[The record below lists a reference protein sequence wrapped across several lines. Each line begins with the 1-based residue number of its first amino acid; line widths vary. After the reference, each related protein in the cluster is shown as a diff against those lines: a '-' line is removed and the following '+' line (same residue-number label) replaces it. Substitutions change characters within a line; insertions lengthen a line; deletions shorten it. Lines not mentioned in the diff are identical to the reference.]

1 MVHIPTGVSL
11 FFPAYVRDFSVRGD
25 ILLKYEFYTG
35 KTVINIIAI

>member
-11 FFPAYVRDFSVRGD
+11 FFSAYVRDFYVRDD
-25 ILLKYEFYTG
+25 IMLEYEFYTG